1 MDNIWILYVLCVVL
15 GITALVFGLRLLFL
29 RRAVREIAEAF
40 AYRVKTDTNT
50 LIDVPMND
58 KTVRELVLTINKELR
73 LLRSE
78 RRRYQQGGTE
88 LRDTITGISHD
99 LRTPLTAIC
108 GYLELLEREQM
119 SEEQRR
125 HLDMIVNRV
134 NALRELTEELFRYS
148 VVILERD
155 ALELVPVKLS
165 DALEESLAA
174 HYPQLLERGIEPQI
188 DLPETPVVR
197 RLDRKALARIFGNI
211 LTNAIKYSDGDL
223 SVALTEDGEVTFQ
236 NAASGLDQVSV
247 GRLFDRFFTV
257 ESGRDSTGLGLA
269 IAKALAERLGGEIA
283 ASYDCGRLTIRL
295 RFPKE

>member
-1 MDNIWILYVLCVVL
+1 MDNIWILYVLCAAL
-15 GITALVFGLRLLFL
+15 GITALVFGLRLLLL

-108 GYLELLEREQM
+108 GYLELLEREQT

-125 HLDMIVNRV
+125 YLNMIEDRV

-155 ALELVPVKLS
+155 TLELVPVKLS

-188 DLPETPVVR
+188 TFPETPVVR

-257 ESGRDSTGLGLA
+257 ESGRGSTGLGLA

-283 ASYDCGRLTIRL
+283 ASYDGGRLTIRL